1 MYDIA
6 WTGILLFTISNKSV
20 VWFLKLISCVQENKK
35 INLKKIELK
44 QNYRM
49 NKKEYL
55 DW

>member
-1 MYDIA
+1 M
-6 WTGILLFTISNKSV
+6 LLFTISNKSV
-20 VWFLKLISCVQENKK
+20 VWFLKLISFVQDNKK